1 MQRRRGAVERS
12 SATCWLAENKV
23 CQMNEWPQSLARM
36 FQGKLQK
43 CISSNLTASA
53 GCVRQKLDICRLF
66 LLRILLRGTKT
77 NFLGFLL
84 ELRPNVDVGVIYSPN
99 VTHLLCSFW
108 IAKVELGVIVV
119 LQPLF
124 IQLFLSWSDG
134 TVVTQSWLFLSNR
147 WMHLPIY
154 CSFRVSSYDY
164 CLCLVIVV
172 YIPCIYISIWISISI
187 YISESILC
195 QPNI

>member
-1 MQRRRGAVERS
+1 MNDLKVWPECSRGNFK
-12 SATCWLAENKV
+12 SAFH
-23 CQMNEWPQSLARM
+23 Q
-36 FQGKLQK
+36 
-43 CISSNLTASA
+43 NLTASA

-134 TVVTQSWLFLSNR
+134 TVVIQSWLFLSNR

-172 YIPCIYISIWISISI
+172 YIPYIYISIWISISI
-187 YISESILC
+187 YISETILC